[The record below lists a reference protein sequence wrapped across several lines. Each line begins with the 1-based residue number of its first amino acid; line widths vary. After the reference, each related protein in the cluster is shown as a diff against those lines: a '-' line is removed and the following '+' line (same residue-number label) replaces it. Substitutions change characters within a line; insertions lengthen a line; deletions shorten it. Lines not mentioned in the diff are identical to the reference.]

1 MNAKTIIR
9 KSQTYTLTKKLR
21 FYVHNVLH
29 LLIFLE
35 VTPISTAD
43 LRSWVSLAA
52 PVEVL
57 KFNSYCKKVGDILN
71 FKY

>member
-9 KSQTYTLTKKLR
+9 KSQTDTLTKKLR

-43 LRSWVSLAA
+43 LRSWVSLVA
-52 PVEVL
+52 PVGVL
-57 KFNSYCKKVGDILN
+57 KFNSYCN
-71 FKY
+71 